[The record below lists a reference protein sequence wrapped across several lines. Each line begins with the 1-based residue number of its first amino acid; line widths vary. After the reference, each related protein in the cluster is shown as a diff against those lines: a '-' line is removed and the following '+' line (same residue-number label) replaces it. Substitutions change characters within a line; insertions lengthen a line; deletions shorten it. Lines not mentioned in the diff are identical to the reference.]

1 MRRISAFA
9 AMLALGAVF
18 AMSSAPVDASETLFA
33 AAERGDVTALREALA
48 AGTKLD
54 ATDGH
59 GRSALLIAAY
69 GNRLEAVRFLV
80 EAGADIR
87 RTDSL
92 KNDLLSIAAVSG
104 QIEIVRLAIA
114 RGASLTPIN
123 RYGGIPIIPAAHY
136 GHVEVVREMIKAGSP
151 LDHVNSLGWTALI
164 EAIVLGDGGTRHAQI
179 VALLVEAGANMNL
192 PDREDRTPL
201 TLARQRGQTEIVRY
215 LESKGAKP

>member
-1 MRRISAFA
+1 MRLSVVAAAFV
-9 AMLALGAVF
+9 LGVAG
-18 AMSSAPVDASETLFA
+18 AMSALPADASETLFA
-33 AAERGDVTALREALA
+33 AAERGDVAGLRQALTAGA
-48 AGTKLD
+48 KLE
-54 ATDGH
+54 ATDNH

-92 KNDLLSIAAVSG
+92 KNDLLSVAAVSG
-104 QIEIVRLAIA
+104 QVEIVRLSIA
-114 RGASLTPIN
+114 RGGPLTPIN

-136 GHVEVVREMIKAGSP
+136 GHVEVVRELIKAGSP

-164 EAIVLGDGGTRHAQI
+164 EAVILGDGGPRHRAI
-179 VALLVEAGANMNL
+179 VELLVEAGANMNL
-192 PDREDRTPL
+192 PDREGRTPL

-215 LESKGAKP
+215 LENKGAKP